1 MSRLT
6 HLGVLPLHVFVKRQ
20 QVVKLYRRL
29 LKAALKLH
37 QDSLQ
42 ADVTRQIKLEFRKNK
57 DLSDKVAIRNAIQSG
72 HRQLKQV
79 EDMIGVSTRSADS
92 WLSSS
97 DQVDVRGR
105 VGDGWP
111 WRRV

>member
-1 MSRLT
+1 MSRLK

-20 QVVKLYRRL
+20 QVVKLYRKL

-37 QDSLQ
+37 QDCLH

-57 DLSDKVAIRNAIQSG
+57 DLSDKAAIRNAIQSG

-79 EDMIGVSTRSADS
+79 EDMIGVSAKSADS

-111 WRRV
+111 WGHV